1 MVTVQENNILKNK
14 NLLGGLIL
22 SLLASKSKNFK
33 ITNFAIFQM
42 SPNHECEINYK
53 YFSRLLFK
61 HCM

>member
-22 SLLASKSKNFK
+22 SLLASKSKNLK

-42 SPNHECEINYK
+42 STNHECEINLK